1 MSFLSIKFYGAPI
14 KSPVLNWN
22 SKWQVLA
29 ISSGCF
35 FGQDR
40 LQSNDIGRIRIESN
54 WTRIL
59 FKKMVTVVSFRHCC
73 WLHSFWCWLM
83 KTLSIFSFVSFFPFL
98 GTPCPRRLG
107 ISYAEWCPSR
117 SSERKK
123 FGGGG
128 LAATRTDWHQSP
140 RPLYSGVA
148 SNENEQH
155 QPAEKEEKNK

>member
-83 KTLSIFSFVSFFPFL
+83 KTLSIFSFVSFFPFSVL
-98 GTPCPRRLG
+98 PAPVVLELVTRNGVRPGAVKEKSSVAAAWRQHGRTGINPRG
-107 ISYAEWCPSR
+107 R
-117 SSERKK
+117 SIRESLPTKTSSIYPQRKK
-123 FGGGG
+123 
-128 LAATRTDWHQSP
+128 
-140 RPLYSGVA
+140 
-148 SNENEQH
+148 
-155 QPAEKEEKNK
+155 KKIK